1 MRTKSPRMLKKGL
14 QLSTSSS
21 QNEKPQMSSPYSK
34 DTSELQQV
42 AAMIAFDQLPK
53 EQRDFANKW
62 GMLSLLE
69 WLKIPMPRVPLSK
82 YDEAIERHCVR
93 SFSGADLK
101 DKKNEP

>member
-1 MRTKSPRMLKKGL
+1 MRLKSHPMHKNASP
-14 QLSTSSS
+14 LSTSTS
-21 QNEKPQMSSPYSK
+21 QNVKQQVSSPYSK

-42 AAMIAFDQLPK
+42 EAMKAFDQLPK

-69 WLKIPMPRVPLSK
+69 WLRIPMPRVPLSK
-82 YDEAIERHCVR
+82 YDAAIERHCAR

-101 DKKNEP
+101 DKKNEH